1 MLKKISYV
9 CSYEYG
15 CSSWGAFLVNR
26 FVNFL
31 GNVLWIISTLI
42 GVSAALYFLMFFS
55 SESKLSSCT
64 GQGNHFPCPFIF
76 PVLYHIFFLHIIKV
90 IRLWR

>member
-15 CSSWGAFLVNR
+15 CNSWGAFLVNR

-42 GVSAALYFLMFFS
+42 GVSAALYFLM
-55 SESKLSSCT
+55 LL
-64 GQGNHFPCPFIF
+64 Q
-76 PVLYHIFFLHIIKV
+76 L
-90 IRLWR
+90 

>member
-31 GNVLWIISTLI
+31 GNILWIISTLI
-42 GVSAALYFLMFFS
+42 GVSAVWYFLM
-55 SESKLSSCT
+55 LL
-64 GQGNHFPCPFIF
+64 Q
-76 PVLYHIFFLHIIKV
+76 L
-90 IRLWR
+90 